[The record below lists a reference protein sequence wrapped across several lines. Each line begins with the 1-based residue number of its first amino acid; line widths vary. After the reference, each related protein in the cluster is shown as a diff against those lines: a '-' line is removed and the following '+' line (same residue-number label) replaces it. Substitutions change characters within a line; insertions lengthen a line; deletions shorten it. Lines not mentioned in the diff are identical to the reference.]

1 MNKYLKHY
9 QTGVIHGT
17 RRAVRYRMI
26 VGCILLSA
34 VVNNVVY
41 PAIYTS
47 LLAVPRY
54 KVLVKSIEDV
64 AANQDMKVYVTRG
77 SFTANYVTVSLYLKT

>member
-1 MNKYLKHY
+1 M
-9 QTGVIHGT
+9 HGN
-17 RRAVRYRMI
+17 RRAVQYRMI

-34 VVNNVVY
+34 VVINVIY

-64 AANQDMKVYVTRG
+64 AANQEIKVYITKG
-77 SFTANYVTVSLYLKT
+77 TPSANYVMVLFLASI